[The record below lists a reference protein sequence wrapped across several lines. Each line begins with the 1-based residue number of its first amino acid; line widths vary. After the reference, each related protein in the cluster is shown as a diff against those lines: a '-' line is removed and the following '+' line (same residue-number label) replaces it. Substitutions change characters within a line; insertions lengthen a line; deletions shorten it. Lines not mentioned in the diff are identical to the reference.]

1 MKKTLNTLIGLRRTF
16 ASASAAVLLAACNTL
31 PAYQAP
37 AAEVPPQWSQ
47 AQGQQAGDGIWKPAR
62 PADEQARGEW
72 WRIFQDPQLD
82 TLQSMAAAANQ
93 DLKAGVARLAQAR
106 SRIDAALSAG
116 RPQASVGFGPTRQRP
131 SPAAAGLPADA
142 DTQPRTVWR
151 AQADL
156 AWEVDLFGRIGQA
169 ADAASATAQQSAAL
183 LNALQL
189 AVQADVA
196 NAWFTLRELDAL
208 LALYRRTVE
217 LREDGLRLVQR
228 RFDEGDI
235 SELDLAR
242 SRTELASA
250 RAEAIDIARRRL
262 EVEHALAVLVGQAP
276 SAFNLQPQ
284 PLTRLALDIPAGLPS
299 DILQRRA
306 DIAAAERA
314 VAAAHA
320 QLGVAHAAWFPS
332 LRLNGTAGFEAADL
346 GDLGKWA
353 SRSFL
358 LGPLVGTV
366 LSTPLF
372 DGGARDAEQR
382 RAAAMLDERVANY
395 RQTVLHAFREVED
408 GLAQVRL
415 NGEQTQAQDEAV
427 AASRRAASLSQ
438 LQYRE
443 GSVSHLVVI
452 DADRSVL
459 QQQRVSVQLEAERI
473 RSAIRLIRAL
483 GGGWQTG

>member
-1 MKKTLNTLIGLRRTF
+1 MTITMHRSIRHL
-16 ASASAAVLLAACNTL
+16 AVASAAVLLAACSTL

-37 AAEVPPQWSQ
+37 AAEVPAQWGDGSSQ
-47 AQGQQAGDGIWKPAR
+47 QQADQGIWKPAQ
-62 PADEQARGEW
+62 PADDQARGDW

-82 TLQSMAAAANQ
+82 TLQDMATAANQ

-106 SRIDAALSAG
+106 SRIDAALSLG

-131 SPAAAGLPADA
+131 SPAASGLPADA
-142 DTQPRTVWR
+142 DTQARTLWR

-156 AWEVDLFGRIGQA
+156 AWEIDLFGRIGQTV
-169 ADAASATAQQSAAL
+169 DAAGANAQQSAAL
-183 LNALQL
+183 LRSLQL

-208 LALYRRTVE
+208 TLLYRRTVE
-217 LREDGLRLVQR
+217 LRQDGLRLVQR

-235 SELDLAR
+235 SELDVAR
-242 SRTELASA
+242 ARTELASA
-250 RAEAIDIARRRL
+250 GAEASDIARRRL
-262 EVEHALAVLVGQAP
+262 EVEHALAVLVGQTPSTFRLAP
-276 SAFNLQPQ
+276 QG
-284 PLTRLALDIPAGLPS
+284 LTRLALEIPAGLPS
-299 DILQRRA
+299 EILQRRA

-320 QLGVAHAAWFPS
+320 RRGVANAAWYPS
-332 LRLNGTAGFEAADL
+332 LRLNGTAGFEAAEL
-346 GDLGKWA
+346 GDLSKWA

-366 LSTPLF
+366 LSMPLF
-372 DGGARDAEQR
+372 DGGARQAEQR
-382 RAAAMLDERVANY
+382 RADAVLDETVASY
-395 RQTVLHAFREVED
+395 RQTVLRAFQEVED
-408 GLAQVRL
+408 GLSQVRL
-415 NGEQTQAQDEAV
+415 TAEQAQSQDEAV
-427 AASRRAASLSQ
+427 AAARRAAHLSQ

-443 GSVSHLVVI
+443 GAVSHLVAI

-483 GGGWQTG
+483 GGGWQTS